1 MYLQAKRL
9 LKLALSPVLML
20 LSLFSA
26 GAWAEAGERWQTNMA
41 PGVTE
46 VGHQIYDLHMWV
58 FYICVVTGIVVFG
71 VMFYSV
77 FAYRKERH
85 QEPATFVFYGFSS
98 HKNTYRNL
106 RH

>member
-41 PGVTE
+41 PVLPRLVIKFT
-46 VGHQIYDLHMWV
+46 
-58 FYICVVTGIVVFG
+58 ICICGF
-71 VMFYSV
+71 S
-77 FAYRKERH
+77 
-85 QEPATFVFYGFSS
+85 TFVS
-98 HKNTYRNL
+98 
-106 RH
+106 